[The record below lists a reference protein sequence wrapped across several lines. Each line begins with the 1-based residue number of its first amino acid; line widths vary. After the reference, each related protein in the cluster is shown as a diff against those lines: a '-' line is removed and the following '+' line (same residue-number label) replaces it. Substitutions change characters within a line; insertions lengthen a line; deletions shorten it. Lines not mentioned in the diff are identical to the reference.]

1 MHVCIRQARGPQ
13 SSHRW
18 REMRPCNFQ
27 CIGDSFY
34 CDRGDRFRRQSQAHS
49 SQTLECILSSRA
61 WNIQIMTLSNSHTT
75 FRLRCQLTL
84 KNALDQSQSTC
95 EITYQAPRS
104 QPMLLRSKMRCS
116 WERKNATECCR
127 LGHSLYR
134 ISILFEHFT

>member
-18 REMRPCNFQ
+18 REMHPCNFQ

-61 WNIQIMTLSNSHTT
+61 
-75 FRLRCQLTL
+75 L

-127 LGHSLYR
+127 VVIFSSR
-134 ISILFEHFT
+134 AK